1 MTSDNG
7 SYMGPGTNIGKS
19 LKKLG
24 KIENLNKEMTAGII
38 EREGIESDLRV
49 KGDKLNQNKINFENK
64 IIDNQ
69 QNTIKN

>member
-1 MTSDNG
+1 MT
-7 SYMGPGTNIGKS
+7 TV
-19 LKKLG
+19 
-24 KIENLNKEMTAGII
+24 II